1 MSILFSEQTDIRHL
15 TLEKGI
21 LYPSDEELVMMIL
34 GTGTKG
40 SPVEKLAQD
49 VIRCLRTSN
58 SENRIKNLCK
68 IKGMG
73 TGKALSIVSALEL
86 GRRQN
91 NHKGIKIKTP
101 SDVIPFVRNYSVEK
115 KEHFISITV
124 NGGHEIIQIRVISV
138 GTVNQTLV
146 HPREIFSDALKEN
159 AAAIVICHNHPSGD
173 CTPSD
178 ADISTTHR
186 LMQAAEIM
194 GISLLDHI
202 IFSGTSYFSFLEN
215 NLLYTDEN

>member
-49 VIRCLRTSN
+49 VIRCLRTSS

-73 TGKALSIVSALEL
+73 TGKVLKL
-86 GRRQN
+86 
-91 NHKGIKIKTP
+91 
-101 SDVIPFVRNYSVEK
+101 DK
-115 KEHFISITV
+115 KK
-124 NGGHEIIQIRVISV
+124 
-138 GTVNQTLV
+138 L
-146 HPREIFSDALKEN
+146 P
-159 AAAIVICHNHPSGD
+159 
-173 CTPSD
+173 
-178 ADISTTHR
+178 
-186 LMQAAEIM
+186 
-194 GISLLDHI
+194 
-202 IFSGTSYFSFLEN
+202 
-215 NLLYTDEN
+215 

>member
-49 VIRCLRTSN
+49 VIRCLRTSS

-178 ADISTTHR
+178 ADIGTTHR

-215 NLLYTDEN
+215 NLLYTD